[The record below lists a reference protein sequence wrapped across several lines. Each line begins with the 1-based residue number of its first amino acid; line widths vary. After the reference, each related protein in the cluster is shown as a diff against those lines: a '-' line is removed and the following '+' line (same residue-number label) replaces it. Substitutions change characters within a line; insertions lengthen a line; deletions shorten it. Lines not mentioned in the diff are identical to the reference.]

1 MTTGDSRAPFGIGW
15 FILYGHFEVPAVRF
29 LPDLRALGGSRTKIY
44 VFWQQL
50 EPEPGRFDWSATDAF
65 VEQLASPDEGLIA
78 VYSSSMWATRTP
90 SAMLPPS
97 PARDLEAY
105 RRFIG
110 ALVRRYRGRVRY
122 WQNDCEPNNP
132 VFWAGSAEEY
142 AVQLRAFSAAVRAA
156 DADAVVVLGGHDGL
170 FRPPELPSIGG
181 PGFPG
186 QAEGLAFFDHVAGNA
201 RDAFD
206 LFDLRLY
213 ADPYTI
219 VPRVEHMR
227 ARLAEFGE
235 APPIVC
241 TEYGGP
247 GFFSFAEN
255 RAHVSLL
262 GTWADAA
269 TTADEIGEPSADE
282 SGARRIARLY
292 DEMSTLPPQTQ
303 MFMRG
308 CEPELEAKLRRL
320 QARDLVQRNLLAL
333 SAGVRWTMYWELL
346 DAPAP
351 RDDLM
356 TLMFGKVGLLGPG
369 NDGLGVVSPVADVF
383 ARMAHALGDARRV
396 ERVELPGE
404 PATYLFRVD
413 RGDGREVH
421 VAWQRREPFA
431 GEDLPDGELRV
442 AWPYRDARALDAFG
456 ETVPVRVEDG
466 MLRVPISDTPVYVEH
481 DA

>member
-50 EPEPGRFDWSATDAF
+50 EPEPGRYDWSAPDAF
-65 VEQLASPDEGLIA
+65 VDQLDSPEDGLIA
-78 VYSSSMWATRTP
+78 LCSSSMWATRTS

-142 AVQLRAFSAAVRAA
+142 VVQLRAFSAAVRAA

-269 TTADEIGEPSADE
+269 TTADEVGEPSADE

-421 VAWQRREPFA
+421 VAWQRREPFV

>member
-1 MTTGDSRAPFGIGW
+1 
-15 FILYGHFEVPAVRF
+15 
-29 LPDLRALGGSRTKIY
+29 
-44 VFWQQL
+44 
-50 EPEPGRFDWSATDAF
+50 
-65 VEQLASPDEGLIA
+65 
-78 VYSSSMWATRTP
+78 
-90 SAMLPPS
+90 
-97 PARDLEAY
+97 
-105 RRFIG
+105 
-110 ALVRRYRGRVRY
+110 
-122 WQNDCEPNNP
+122 
-132 VFWAGSAEEY
+132 VFWAGSAEDY
-142 AVQLRAFSAAVRAA
+142 VVQLRAFSAAVREA
-156 DADAVVVLGGHDGL
+156 DPDAVVVLGGHDGL
-170 FRPPELPSIGG
+170 FRPPGLPNMGG
-181 PGFPG
+181 SGFPG

-213 ADPYTI
+213 AYRYTI
-219 VPRVEHMR
+219 VPRVEHLR
-227 ARLAEFGE
+227 QRLAAFGD

-255 RAHVSLL
+255 RAHVALL

-269 TTADEIGEPSADE
+269 TTADEAGEPSADE

-303 MFMRG
+303 MFMQG
-308 CEPELEAKLRRL
+308 CAPELEAKLRRL

-346 DAPAP
+346 DAPGA

-369 NDGLGVVSPVADVF
+369 GDGLRVVSPVADVF
-383 ARMAHALGDARRV
+383 ARMAHTLADARKV
-396 ERVELPGE
+396 ERIELPGE
-404 PATYLFRVD
+404 PETYLFRVE
-413 RGDGREVH
+413 RGDGGDVH

-431 GEDLPDGELRV
+431 GEDLHDAELCV
-442 AWPYRDARALDAFG
+442 AWRYQGARATDAFG